1 VEERKVGFSQEA
13 HHARKVNDSLV
24 LRRKKGDFAIWIIPL
39 FVKEMYLLV
48 HKNGHSQKIGVS
60 EKGGY
65 EKVLR

>member
-1 VEERKVGFSQEA
+1 MPEKLMIVLFCGAERA
-13 HHARKVNDSLV
+13 
-24 LRRKKGDFAIWIIPL
+24 DFAVWIIPL

-48 HKNGHSQKIGVS
+48 HKKGHSQKIGVS